1 MKPKPFILFITFL
14 AILLLGIGFT
24 WFIFSKKEIPA
35 TTTDLKSPENLKVL
49 FKTNKG
55 NFVIQSYRSWAPLA
69 ADRFYTLVKKGFY
82 TNIYIFRVEKDY
94 VVQFGI
100 SNHPKESAA
109 WDKARLPD
117 EPVTQ
122 KHLKGIV
129 AFARSEKNSR
139 TTQLFINMQNNA
151 KLDTTMRE
159 GVHGYPP
166 FGKVI
171 SGMSIFF
178 QLNDQYAK
186 QILPFQ
192 DSIYLHGN
200 QYLDQYFPGLDK
212 ILSATIIN

>member
-1 MKPKPFILFITFL
+1 MKLKLYFACFLITTSLLCSL
-14 AILLLGIGFT
+14 AIAQPT
-24 WFIFSKKEIPA
+24 NKKNTFIHK
-35 TTTDLKSPENLKVL
+35 DLRAPETLQVL

-55 NFVIQSYRSWAPLA
+55 NFIIQSYRSWAPLA

-100 SNHPKESAA
+100 SDNPKESSF
-109 WDKARLPD
+109 WDKARLKD
-117 EPVTQ
+117 EPVIQ
-122 KHLKGIV
+122 KHKKGMV

-139 TTQLFINMQNNA
+139 TTQLFVNMQDNA

-171 SGMSIFF
+171 SGMNIFF

-186 QILPFQ
+186 LILPLQ
-192 DSIYLHGN
+192 DSIYRYGN
-200 QYLDQYFPGLDK
+200 QYLVQHFPGLDK
-212 ILSATIIN
+212 IISATIIR

>member
-1 MKPKPFILFITFL
+1 MKLKLYFACFLITTSLFCSLALAQPANNKNTF
-14 AILLLGIGFT
+14 T
-24 WFIFSKKEIPA
+24 HK
-35 TTTDLKSPENLKVL
+35 DLRAPETLQVL

-55 NFVIQSYRSWAPLA
+55 NFIIQSYRSWAPLA

-100 SNHPKESAA
+100 SNNPNESRF
-109 WDKARLPD
+109 WDKARLKD
-117 EPVTQ
+117 EPVIQ
-122 KHLKGIV
+122 KHKKGMV

-139 TTQLFINMQNNA
+139 TTQLFVNMQDNA

-171 SGMSIFF
+171 SGMHVFF

-186 QILPFQ
+186 RILPLQ
-192 DSIYLHGN
+192 DSIYRYGN
-200 QYLDQYFPGLDK
+200 QYLVQHFPGLDK
-212 ILSATIIN
+212 IISATIIR

>member
-1 MKPKPFILFITFL
+1 MKLKSVISFIMLL

-24 WFIFSKKEIPA
+24 WIIFSKKEIPA
-35 TTTDLKSPENLKVL
+35 TDLKSPETLKVL

-55 NFVIQSYRSWAPLA
+55 NFIIQSYRSWAPVA

-100 SNHPKESAA
+100 SNHPNESVA

-151 KLDTTMRE
+151 QLDTTMRE

-171 SGMSIFF
+171 GGMSIFF

-186 QILPFQ
+186 QIMPFQ
-192 DSIYLHGN
+192 DSIYLNGN
-200 QYLDQYFPGLDK
+200 QYLDQHFPGLDK
-212 ILSATIIN
+212 ILSATIIY

>member
-1 MKPKPFILFITFL
+1 MKLKLYFACFLITTSLLCSLVL
-14 AILLLGIGFT
+14 AQPTNKKNTFT
-24 WFIFSKKEIPA
+24 HK
-35 TTTDLKSPENLKVL
+35 DLRAPETLQVL

-55 NFVIQSYRSWAPLA
+55 NFIIQSYRSWAPLA

-100 SNHPKESAA
+100 SDNPKESSF
-109 WDKARLPD
+109 WDKARLKD
-117 EPVTQ
+117 EPVIQ
-122 KHLKGIV
+122 KHKKGMV

-139 TTQLFINMQNNA
+139 TNQLFVNMQDNA

-171 SGMSIFF
+171 SGMNTFF

-186 QILPFQ
+186 RILPLQ
-192 DSIYLHGN
+192 DSIYRYGN
-200 QYLDQYFPGLDK
+200 QYLVQHFPGLDK
-212 ILSATIIN
+212 IISATIIR

>member
-1 MKPKPFILFITFL
+1 MKLKLYFACFLITTSLLCSL
-14 AILLLGIGFT
+14 AIAQPT
-24 WFIFSKKEIPA
+24 TKKNTFIHK
-35 TTTDLKSPENLKVL
+35 DLRAPETLQVL

-55 NFVIQSYRSWAPLA
+55 NFIIQSYRSWAPIA

-100 SNHPKESAA
+100 SDNPKESSF
-109 WDKARLPD
+109 WDKARLKD
-117 EPVTQ
+117 EPVIQ
-122 KHLKGIV
+122 KHKKGMV

-139 TTQLFINMQNNA
+139 TTQLFVNMQDNA

-171 SGMSIFF
+171 SGMNIFF

-186 QILPFQ
+186 RILPLQ
-192 DSIYLHGN
+192 DSIYRYGN
-200 QYLDQYFPGLDK
+200 QYLVQHFPGLDK
-212 ILSATIIN
+212 IISATIIR

>member
-1 MKPKPFILFITFL
+1 MLKPFFIRFILTSIMLCSIIYAQTPTQQKAFTHQDLRAPETFQ
-14 AILLLGIGFT
+14 
-24 WFIFSKKEIPA
+24 
-35 TTTDLKSPENLKVL
+35 VL

-55 NFVIQSYRSWAPLA
+55 NFIIQSYRSWAPLA
-69 ADRFYTLVKKGFY
+69 TDRFYTLVKKGFY

-100 SNHPKESAA
+100 SDNPKESRF
-109 WDKARLPD
+109 WDKARLKD
-117 EPVTQ
+117 EPVKQ
-122 KHLKGIV
+122 KHKKGIV

-139 TTQLFINMQNNA
+139 TTQLFVNMQDNA

-171 SGMSIFF
+171 SGIHVFF

-186 QILPFQ
+186 RILPLQ
-192 DSIYLHGN
+192 DSIYRYGN
-200 QYLDQYFPGLDK
+200 QYLVQHFPGLDK
-212 ILSATIIN
+212 IISATIIR

>member
-1 MKPKPFILFITFL
+1 MKLKLLFARFIL
-14 AILLLGIGFT
+14 ILLLLCSIAYAQKT
-24 WFIFSKKEIPA
+24 ISKNSL
-35 TTTDLKSPENLKVL
+35 THQDLRAPESFQVL

-55 NFVIQSYRSWAPLA
+55 NFIIRSYRSWAPLA
-69 ADRFYTLVKKGFY
+69 TDRFYTLVKRGFY

-100 SNHPKESAA
+100 SDNPKESSF
-109 WDKARLPD
+109 WDKARLKD
-117 EPVTQ
+117 EPVKQ
-122 KHLKGIV
+122 KHKKGLV

-139 TTQLFINMQNNA
+139 TTQIFVDMQDNP

-171 SGMSIFF
+171 SGMNIFF

-186 QILPFQ
+186 RILPLQ
-192 DSIYLHGN
+192 DSIYRYGN
-200 QYLDQYFPGLDK
+200 RYLNQHFPGLDK
-212 ILSATIIN
+212 IISATIIR

>member
-1 MKPKPFILFITFL
+1 MKLKLYFACFLITTSLLCSFALAQPTTKKNTFIH
-14 AILLLGIGFT
+14 
-24 WFIFSKKEIPA
+24 K
-35 TTTDLKSPENLKVL
+35 DLRAPETLQVL

-55 NFVIQSYRSWAPLA
+55 NFIIQSYRSWAPLA

-100 SNHPKESAA
+100 SDNPKESSF
-109 WDKARLPD
+109 WDKARLKD
-117 EPVTQ
+117 EPVIQ
-122 KHLKGIV
+122 KHKKGMV

-139 TTQLFINMQNNA
+139 TTQLFVNMQDNA

-166 FGKVI
+166 FGKVV
-171 SGMSIFF
+171 SGINIFF

-186 QILPFQ
+186 RILPLQ
-192 DSIYLHGN
+192 DSIYRYGN
-200 QYLDQYFPGLDK
+200 QYLVQHFPGLDK
-212 ILSATIIN
+212 IISATIIR

>member
-1 MKPKPFILFITFL
+1 MKLKLFFTSFFITQLFL
-14 AILLLGIGFT
+14 CPIVFAQTKTFKNNSAHKDWRAPDTIQ
-24 WFIFSKKEIPA
+24 
-35 TTTDLKSPENLKVL
+35 VL

-55 NFVIQSYRSWAPLA
+55 NFIIQSYRSWAPLA

-82 TNIYIFRVEKDY
+82 TNLYIFRVEKDY

-100 SNHPKESAA
+100 SDNPNESSF
-109 WDKARLPD
+109 WDKARLKD
-117 EPVTQ
+117 EPVIQ
-122 KHLKGIV
+122 KHKRGIV

-139 TTQLFINMQNNA
+139 TTQLFVNMQDNA

-171 SGMSIFF
+171 SGMHVFF

-186 QILPFQ
+186 RILPLQ
-192 DSIYLHGN
+192 DSIYRYGN
-200 QYLDQYFPGLDK
+200 QYLVQHFPGLDK
-212 ILSATIIN
+212 IISATIIR

>member
-1 MKPKPFILFITFL
+1 M
-14 AILLLGIGFT
+14 
-24 WFIFSKKEIPA
+24 
-35 TTTDLKSPENLKVL
+35 
-49 FKTNKG
+49 
-55 NFVIQSYRSWAPLA
+55 
-69 ADRFYTLVKKGFY
+69 
-82 TNIYIFRVEKDY
+82 YIFRVEKDY

-100 SNHPKESAA
+100 SNNPKESAA

-139 TTQLFINMQNNA
+139 TTQIFVNMQTND

-171 SGMSIFF
+171 SGMPVFF
-178 QLNDQYAK
+178 QFNDQYAK
-186 QILPFQ
+186 QILPLQ
-192 DSIYLHGN
+192 DSIYLYGN
-200 QYLDQYFPGLDK
+200 QFLDQHFPGLDK
-212 ILSATIIN
+212 IFSATIIR

>member
-1 MKPKPFILFITFL
+1 MKLKLYFACFLITTSLLCSL
-14 AILLLGIGFT
+14 AIAQPT
-24 WFIFSKKEIPA
+24 TKKNTFIHK
-35 TTTDLKSPENLKVL
+35 DLRAPETLQVL

-55 NFVIQSYRSWAPLA
+55 NFIIQSYRSWAPLA

-100 SNHPKESAA
+100 SDNPKESSF
-109 WDKARLPD
+109 WDKARLKD
-117 EPVTQ
+117 EPVIQ
-122 KHLKGIV
+122 KHKKGMV

-139 TTQLFINMQNNA
+139 TTQLFVNMQDNA

-171 SGMSIFF
+171 SGMNIFF

-186 QILPFQ
+186 RILPLQ
-192 DSIYLHGN
+192 DSIYRYGN
-200 QYLDQYFPGLDK
+200 QYLVQHFPGLDK
-212 ILSATIIN
+212 IISATIIR